1 MINVMIL
8 SSFKTLLAV
17 AHRIVG
23 RFIYYCW
30 YAPVGFIL
38 FSRWEKPEV
47 ETLEETMHRLV
58 DENASICRYGDGEF
72 SVAVG
77 ADICFQKSSA
87 LLSERLNDILR
98 SDNDNILIAIPDVF
112 GDLRKFNDFTN
123 YYWTEYLYRNIR
135 VLKSLLSSHR
145 KYSNSFI
152 TRFSTDYRGDMTN
165 ILIPFYRQLFK
176 DRLVYIVEGNQTRIG
191 VGNDL
196 LSGVAAIYRI
206 LAPAENAF
214 FYYDDILQSCKRVIP
229 KDALVV
235 IALGP
240 TATVLAYDLAKIG
253 YHALDLGHFGEQYEC
268 HIHGS
273 DTRKSISGSADNEA
287 ILKEQILYEI
297 IG

>member
-1 MINVMIL
+1 MIIL
-8 SSFKTLLAV
+8 NCFKALKAV

-23 RFIYYCW
+23 RLAYYCW

-47 ETLEETMHRLV
+47 ETLEDTMHRLV
-58 DENASICRYGDGEF
+58 DEKASICRYGDGEF

-77 ADICFQKSSA
+77 AGIGFQKSSA
-87 LLSERLNDILR
+87 LLAERLNDILR

-112 GDLRKFNDFTN
+112 GDLSKFTYFTN
-123 YYWTEYLYRNIR
+123 SYWTEYRYRNIR
-135 VLKSLLSSHR
+135 ILKLLLSSHR

-152 TRFSTDYRGDMTN
+152 TRFSTDYREDRTN
-165 ILIPFYRQLFK
+165 VLISFYRKLFK
-176 DRLVYIVEGNQTRIG
+176 DRVVYIVEGNQTRIG

-196 LSGVAAIYRI
+196 LSGAAAIYRI

-214 FYYDDILQSCKRVIP
+214 SYYDEILQSCKRIIP

-253 YHALDLGHFGEQYEC
+253 YHALDLGHFGEQYEYY
-268 HIHGS
+268 IHGS
-273 DTRKSISGSADNEA
+273 GGRKKDPAGSVDNES
-287 ILKEQILYEI
+287 IIKKQILDR
-297 IG
+297 IGD